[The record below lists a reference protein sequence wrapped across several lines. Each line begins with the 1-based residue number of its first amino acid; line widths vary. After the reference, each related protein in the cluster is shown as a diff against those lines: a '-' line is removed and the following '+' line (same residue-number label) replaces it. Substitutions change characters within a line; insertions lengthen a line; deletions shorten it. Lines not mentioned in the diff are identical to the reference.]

1 MWLDLLLLLGGGF
14 GVWLGAEGMVRGSVK
29 LAAWLGVPPLLI
41 GLTVVAFGTSAPE
54 LVVSSI
60 AAIQGHNEIALGNVL
75 GSNII
80 NVALVLGIS
89 AVISPI
95 AVASDVL
102 RRDIPVVVGV
112 TLVVVGMA
120 ALGDRVGRI
129 DGVVLLVLF
138 AANLLFSYK
147 LAQREQ
153 ARTTSLPGW
162 ERPELRPRHI
172 VFLIGGTI
180 VLAFGAE
187 GMVTGAASLAAEL
200 GVSERIIGTTIVAFG
215 TSLPELAASAVA
227 AKHGESDLAL
237 GNVIGS
243 NIYNMTLILG
253 TASLIAPIPAHLT
266 WASYDFYFFVITVLM
281 LIPLARVGHRL
292 GRLDGVVLLFTY
304 LLAIIFLFV

>member
-1 MWLDLLLLLGGGF
+1 MWLDVLLLVGGGL

-95 AVASDVL
+95 VVASDVL
-102 RRDIPVVVGV
+102 RRDIPIVVGV
-112 TLVVVGMA
+112 TIAVVVMA

-138 AANLLFSYK
+138 VANLWYSYK
-147 LAQREQ
+147 LTQREQ

-162 ERPELRPRHI
+162 ERPELTSRHI
-172 VFLIGGTI
+172 AFLIGGTI
-180 VLAFGAE
+180 VLTLGAE
-187 GMVTGAASLAAEL
+187 GMVTGAANLAEAL
-200 GVSERIIGTTIVAFG
+200 GVSERIIGITIVAFG

-253 TASLIAPIPAHLT
+253 TASLIAPIPARLS

-281 LIPLARVGHRL
+281 LIPLARVGNRL
-292 GRLDGVVLLFTY
+292 GRLDGIILLFTY
-304 LLAIIFLFV
+304 LLAVVFLFV